1 MVKIISRKTL
11 SVQPVYDI
19 GVEKDHNFL
28 LANGL
33 IASNCFNKSHSTAY
47 AYVTYQTAY
56 LKANYPVE
64 YMAALLSASSDNK
77 EKIEKYRENCQKMGI
92 EVLPPDINRSQT
104 DFTPVD
110 RQILFGLSAVPTVG
124 QGAIENILK
133 AREATGRFQSLADF
147 CERVDLRVVNRRA
160 LETLIHCGA
169 FDRLQNNRRQSIA
182 DLELLITWAQ
192 NRAKEKESGQMNL
205 FDLMGDKRA
214 ETNNQQ
220 NSFEQAPSA
229 PAVADYSIQEKLK
242 IEKETLGFYVSD
254 HPLKSIKEATKILSP
269 VNLSQLEE
277 EKTRKKI
284 SAVVMLIAV
293 KKHVVAATGKPMA
306 FIKMEDVSGEIE
318 GVVFTDAYEKI
329 EKVLKEDARLII
341 WGKVDKRND
350 RLQLIV
356 DDAEPVEDVRMVIVR
371 MTSQQALDASAQNL
385 LKVILQQYSG
395 DRNQVKVP
403 VVAVVSHGGKHS
415 FVRFGEKFWVQ
426 DYDGA
431 VTSLNDAGFL
441 ADAER
446 LIPSVR

>member
-1 MVKIISRKTL
+1 MAKIINRKSL
-11 SVQPVYDI
+11 GIKSVYDI

-64 YMAALLSASSDNK
+64 YMSALLSASSDNK
-77 EKIEKYRENCQKMGI
+77 DKIEKYRENCQKMNI
-92 EVLPPDINRSQT
+92 EVEPPDINRSQT

-110 RQILFGLSAVPTVG
+110 KKILFGLSAVPTVG

-133 AREATGRFQSLADF
+133 AREEAGGFKSLPDF
-147 CERVDLRVVNRRA
+147 CEKVDLRVVNRRA

-169 FDRLQNNRRQSIA
+169 FDRLQNNRKQLIA
-182 DLELLITWAQ
+182 DLELVITWAQ

-205 FDLMGDKRA
+205 FDLMSG
-214 ETNNQQ
+214 NNTENKEEK

-229 PAVADYSIQEKLK
+229 PAVADYSIQERLK

-254 HPLKSIKEATKILSP
+254 HPLKSINAAAQILSP
-269 VNLSQLEE
+269 VNLSQLSE
-277 EKTRKKI
+277 EKSRKKI
-284 SAVVMLIAV
+284 SAVVMLTAV
-293 KKHVVAATGKPMA
+293 KKHVVATTGKPMA

-318 GVVFTDAYEKI
+318 GVVFPDSYEQI
-329 EKVLKEDARLII
+329 EKVLKEDARLIV

-356 DDAEPVEDVRMVIVR
+356 DDAEQVEDVRMIIIR
-371 MTSQQALDASAQNL
+371 MTSQQALDPSTQNL
-385 LKVILQQYSG
+385 LKGILQQYAG
-395 DRNQVKVP
+395 DKNKVKVP
-403 VVAVVSHGGKHS
+403 VLAVVGFGTQLS
-415 FVRFGEKFWVQ
+415 FVRFGDKFWVQ
-426 DYDGA
+426 DSDRA
-431 VTSLNDAGFL
+431 VQALNNAGFI
-441 ADAER
+441 ADAEH
-446 LIPSVR
+446 LIPNFK